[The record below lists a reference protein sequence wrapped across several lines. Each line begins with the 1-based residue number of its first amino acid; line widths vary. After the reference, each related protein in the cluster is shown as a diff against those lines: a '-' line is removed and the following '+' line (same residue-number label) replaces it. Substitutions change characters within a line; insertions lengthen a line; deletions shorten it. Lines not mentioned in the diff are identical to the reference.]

1 MIAKNDVLN
10 RISNFNCTI
19 DVEKI
24 KFPGIL
30 QEVNGNIVLNAMV
43 SVDQYQKMLS
53 NADFNILGSIFGKEA
68 TLIGCHIHSTSGSMG
83 SNDVS
88 LLIIPNEIIVGKCF
102 ASIPMVKRI
111 TLSTPDLNYMFAGTS
126 PLEPNRN
133 IAKENPSVLNFTC
146 PKPIRAQDKYGEIEL
161 YQKYIS
167 HDSDKKGYLH
177 TIISV
182 VAYSFASPLSLM
194 DAVAKAFAAIN
205 LFSFFGNGY
214 ISYGEISFQVENDGS
229 EYMLYLNYR
238 ENVPAVNEPFLI
250 MTSAFEG
257 SFEKIWRAW
266 LDLYESA
273 NPIPAL
279 FYEII
284 CNRSTR
290 INSFLNLSQAIEV
303 YSNTCRDDKA
313 KAVAKNDPNNTGKWK
328 LTLKHR
334 YQDILSAYNNVFEL
348 SESNIEDYARSFSNM
363 RNYYTHYNSGKY
375 VAPTHDELF
384 AAIHILRFVLLT
396 IVYSAAGLPNDC
408 ILECKNRNIFKNF
421 NYDTG
426 VILNYSQKS
435 AK

>member
-1 MIAKNDVLN
+1 
-10 RISNFNCTI
+10 
-19 DVEKI
+19 
-24 KFPGIL
+24 
-30 QEVNGNIVLNAMV
+30 
-43 SVDQYQKMLS
+43 
-53 NADFNILGSIFGKEA
+53 
-68 TLIGCHIHSTSGSMG
+68 MG
-83 SNDVS
+83 SNDVF

-133 IAKENPSVLNFTC
+133 ITKENPSVLNFTY

-167 HDSDKKGYLH
+167 HDSDKKEYLH

-214 ISYGEISFQVENDGS
+214 ISCGEISFQFENDGS

-279 FYEII
+279 FYEIV

-313 KAVAKNDPNNTGKWK
+313 KAVAKNDPNNTGKRK
-328 LTLKHR
+328 PTLKHR

-348 SESNIEDYARSFSNM
+348 SESNIDDYARSFSNM
-363 RNYYTHYNSGKY
+363 RNYYTHYNSGRYTKPSY
-375 VAPTHDELF
+375 DELF

-396 IVYSAAGLPNDC
+396 IVYTSVGLPDSC
-408 ILECKNRNIFKNF
+408 ILECKSRNIFSNF
-421 NYDTG
+421 DYDTG